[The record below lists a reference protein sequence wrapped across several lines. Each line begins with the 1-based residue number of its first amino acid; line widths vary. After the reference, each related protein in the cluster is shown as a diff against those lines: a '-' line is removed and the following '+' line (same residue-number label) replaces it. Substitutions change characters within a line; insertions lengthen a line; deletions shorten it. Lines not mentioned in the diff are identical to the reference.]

1 MKWEQ
6 WSRAKTQREKARE
19 REWKVRKAKEE
30 ETVWMAHTGEKLAR
44 EKKGEGEERFCGD
57 EGRFEKRVEDENNDD
72 LKIKME
78 K

>member
-1 MKWEQ
+1 
-6 WSRAKTQREKARE
+6 
-19 REWKVRKAKEE
+19 
-30 ETVWMAHTGEKLAR
+30 MAHTGEKLAR